1 MRWPSPQDRDGRA
14 AAPASPG
21 AARTAL
27 GRPPAR
33 VGDTVIA
40 RAAAAACLAALLA
53 AGCSKTKAAPRRAAI
68 PVTVKPVV
76 RAAVPYDIDAN
87 GLVMPTQL
95 ANVAPQVDGVITR
108 VDFREG
114 DDVKQGQPL
123 FQIEPRPYQ
132 AAYDQALAAL
142 ARDSATAANAEREVP
157 RYDSLV
163 KQDYVTH
170 EQADQIRAT
179 AAAAVATVK
188 ADRATLANAA
198 FNLRNTT
205 VRAPISGRT
214 GALLVREGN
223 LVHAA
228 QGTPLV
234 VINQIKPIL
243 VRFAVPGTDLP
254 LIQRYASQSQLPVTA
269 VPSTQST
276 ADSTTSTTGPPG
288 DPNGASPYA
297 SDTIASRQMPSIP
310 PATGRLFFIDNA
322 VDTTTGTITLK
333 ATFDNTAA
341 TLWAGEFVST
351 SLRLFTEQNAL
362 TVPAT
367 AVQTGQQG
375 TYVYVV
381 DSADVARQIPV
392 SVERVAGNVTV
403 IASGLTAGQRVVTDG
418 QSRLTPGAKVSILSS
433 AAAVASPASTASRSS
448 GTSRRRKSQ

>member
-1 MRWPSPQDRDGRA
+1 MRWPSHQDHDVRRA
-14 AAPASPG
+14 APDVSG
-21 AARTAL
+21 AVRTAL
-27 GRPPAR
+27 GRTPDR
-33 VGDTVIA
+33 GGDALIR
-40 RAAAAACLAALLA
+40 RAAAAVCLAALLA
-53 AGCSKTKAAPRRAAI
+53 AGCTKTKAAPHRAAV
-68 PVTVKPVV
+68 PVVVKPVT
-76 RAAVPYDIDAN
+76 RAAVPYNIDAN

-114 DDVKQGQPL
+114 ADVVRGQPL
-123 FQIEPRPYQ
+123 FQIEPRPFQ
-132 AAYDQALAAL
+132 AAYDQAVAAL
-142 ARDSATAANAEREVP
+142 ARDSATAANAVREVA

-163 KQDYVTH
+163 KQDFVTH

-188 ADRATLANAA
+188 ADRATVANAE

-228 QGTPLV
+228 QSTPLV

-269 VPSTQST
+269 VPSRQSA
-276 ADSTTSTTGPPG
+276 ADSTSSTTGPPS

-297 SDTIASRQMPSIP
+297 SDTIAARQLPSIP
-310 PATGRLFFIDNA
+310 PATGTLFFIDNA

-333 ATFDNTAA
+333 ATFPNTST

-351 SLRLFTEQNAL
+351 SLLLFTEQNAL

-381 DSADVARQIPV
+381 DSADMARQRAV

-403 IASGLTAGQRVVTDG
+403 IASGLTAGERVVTDG

-433 AAAVASPASTASRSS
+433 AAAVASPGSTASRSG
-448 GTSRRRKSQ
+448 GTSRRRKPQ

>member
-1 MRWPSPQDRDGRA
+1 MRWPSHQDRDVRRA
-14 AAPASPG
+14 APDSSG
-21 AARTAL
+21 AVRTAL
-27 GRPPAR
+27 GSRLDSR
-33 VGDTVIA
+33 VESVIR
-40 RAAAAACLAALLA
+40 RAGGAVCLAALV
-53 AGCSKTKAAPRRAAI
+53 AGACSKTQAAPHRAAV
-68 PVTVKPVV
+68 PVTVKSVA
-76 RAAVPYDIDAN
+76 RSAVPYTIDAN

-114 DDVKQGQPL
+114 DDVTRGQPL

-142 ARDSATAANAEREVP
+142 ARDSATAENAVREVA

-163 KQDYVTH
+163 KQDFVTH

-188 ADRATLANAA
+188 ADRATLSNAA

-205 VRAPISGRT
+205 VRAPIDGRT

-269 VPSTQST
+269 VPSTQSS

-297 SDTIASRQMPSIP
+297 SDTIASRQIPSIP

-333 ATFDNTAA
+333 ATFPNTAG
-341 TLWAGEFVST
+341 TLWAGEFVAT
-351 SLRLFTEQNAL
+351 SLLLFTEQNAL

-367 AVQTGQQG
+367 AVETGQQG

-381 DSADVARQIPV
+381 DSAGVARQRAV
-392 SVERVAGNVTV
+392 SVERVAGNITV
-403 IASGLTAGQRVVTDG
+403 IASGLTAGERVVTDG

-433 AAAVASPASTASRSS
+433 AAAVASPASSAARSGASRK
-448 GTSRRRKSQ
+448 RKSP

>member
-1 MRWPSPQDRDGRA
+1 MRWPSRQDREVRRA
-14 AAPASPG
+14 APDVSG
-21 AARTAL
+21 AIRTAL
-27 GRPPAR
+27 GRTPDRRGNAL
-33 VGDTVIA
+33 IQ
-40 RAAAAACLAALLA
+40 RAAAAACLAALVA
-53 AGCSKTKAAPRRAAI
+53 AGCSKTKAAPRRAAV

-76 RAAVPYDIDAN
+76 RAAVPYNIDAN

-114 DDVKQGQPL
+114 DDVTRGQPL

-132 AAYDQALAAL
+132 AAYDQAVAAL
-142 ARDSATAANAEREVP
+142 ARDSATAENAVREVA

-163 KQDYVTH
+163 KQDFVTH

-179 AAAAVATVK
+179 AASAVATVK
-188 ADRATLANAA
+188 ADRATLANAE

-205 VRAPISGRT
+205 VRAPIDGRT

-269 VPSTQST
+269 VPSTQAS

-297 SDTIASRQMPSIP
+297 SDTIAARQLPSIP

-333 ATFDNTAA
+333 ATFPNTAA

-351 SLRLFTEQNAL
+351 SLLLFTEQNAL

-381 DSADVARQIPV
+381 DSADVAQQRAV
-392 SVERVAGNVTV
+392 SVERIAGNVTV
-403 IASGLTAGQRVVTDG
+403 IASGLTAGERVVTDG
-418 QSRLTPGAKVSILSS
+418 QSRLTPGAKVSILTS
-433 AAAVASPASTASRSS
+433 AAAVASPASTASRS
-448 GTSRRRKSQ
+448 GGGSRKRKPQ

>member
-1 MRWPSPQDRDGRA
+1 MRWPSHQDRDVRRA
-14 AAPASPG
+14 APDSSG
-21 AARTAL
+21 AVRTTL
-27 GRPPAR
+27 GSRPDR
-33 VGDTVIA
+33 RCESVIR
-40 RAAAAACLAALLA
+40 RAAAAVCLAALLA
-53 AGCSKTKAAPRRAAI
+53 GACSKTKAAPHRAAV

-76 RAAVPYDIDAN
+76 RSAVPYTIDAN

-114 DDVKQGQPL
+114 DDVARGQPL

-132 AAYDQALAAL
+132 AAYDQSLAAL
-142 ARDSATAANAEREVP
+142 ARDSATAENAVREVA

-163 KQDYVTH
+163 KQDFVTH

-188 ADRATLANAA
+188 ADRATLANAE

-205 VRAPISGRT
+205 VRAPIDGRT

-269 VPSTQST
+269 VPSTQSS
-276 ADSTTSTTGPPG
+276 ADSTTTTGPPG

-297 SDTIASRQMPSIP
+297 SDTIASRQLPSIP

-333 ATFDNTAA
+333 ATFPNTAG

-351 SLRLFTEQNAL
+351 SLLLFTEQNAL

-367 AVQTGQQG
+367 AVETGQQG

-381 DSADVARQIPV
+381 DSAGVARQRAV
-392 SVERVAGNVTV
+392 SVERVAGNITV
-403 IASGLTAGQRVVTDG
+403 IASGLTAGERVVTDG
-418 QSRLTPGAKVSILSS
+418 QSRLTPGAKVSVLSSPAAVGSPVSS
-433 AAAVASPASTASRSS
+433 AARS
-448 GTSRRRKSQ
+448 GGVSRRRKSP